1 MSESILQREFKSN
14 DVQRMRNIISK
25 KYNDKTTTQIGYN
38 KSQIQYNEG
47 EVWEENG
54 KQWTIKNGIK
64 QNITRFDTLK
74 QLTTFPLKCPKCN
87 KHMKLFRANKIMW
100 SVHKMCLN
108 CVIDMEAEL
117 KLEGKYEEYSSNMIK
132 NGIREYTKEMEDIL
146 LDLALNPSEESFITE
161 SGDIEVWKGK
171 GIDKTKAIE
180 ELQNYIHKLKNIT
193 ES

>member
-1 MSESILQREFKSN
+1 MISESITILSGF
-14 DVQRMRNIISK
+14 
-25 KYNDKTTTQIGYN
+25 THAIGAV
-38 KSQIQYNEG
+38 IAP
-47 EVWEENG
+47 
-54 KQWTIKNGIK
+54 IMDI
-64 QNITRFDTLK
+64 LK
-74 QLTTFPLKCPKCN
+74 PSRK
-87 KHMKLFRANKIMW
+87 
-100 SVHKMCLN
+100 
-108 CVIDMEAEL
+108 
-117 KLEGKYEEYSSNMIK
+117 EEYSSNMIK